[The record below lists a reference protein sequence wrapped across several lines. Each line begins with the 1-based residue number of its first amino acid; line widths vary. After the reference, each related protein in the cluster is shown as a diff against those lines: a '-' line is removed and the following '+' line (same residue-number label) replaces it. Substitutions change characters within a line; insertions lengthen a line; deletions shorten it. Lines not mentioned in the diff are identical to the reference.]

1 MDRFGWNLGSRIP
14 LCPWLGR
21 NDAVAQQPRI
31 EHLAAM
37 DVWRQNAL
45 SNFDEIGYRAANLK
59 VNDSPV
65 TKYDFF

>member
-1 MDRFGWNLGSRIP
+1 MVT
-14 LCPWLGR
+14 
-21 NDAVAQQPRI
+21 AVAQQPRI

-59 VNDSPV
+59 VNGSPV